1 MRIFYL
7 GKQTRKENCR
17 SHFTVPTEELP
28 DFEDYSMQGRTYRY
42 MEQEALYPFGYG
54 LSYTEYAYQ
63 NVRFLEQEPVVS
75 EGVTIGLS
83 VKNTG
88 KMDGTETVQVYV
100 KAEHSKMP
108 HGQLKKIVKL
118 PLCAGEEKEIN
129 IRLESEAFML
139 YDENGEKI
147 LPSGH
152 FEIFV
157 GGMQPDSR
165 SEKLTGKTMES
176 LML

>member
-1 MRIFYL
+1 M
-7 GKQTRKENCR
+7 
-17 SHFTVPTEELP
+17 
-28 DFEDYSMQGRTYRY
+28 
-42 MEQEALYPFGYG
+42 
-54 LSYTEYAYQ
+54 
-63 NVRFLEQEPVVS
+63 S

-152 FEIFV
+152 FEILSEACSRIHAV
-157 GGMQPDSR
+157 GNSQ
-165 SEKLTGKTMES
+165 EKQWKV
-176 LML
+176 

>member
-1 MRIFYL
+1 
-7 GKQTRKENCR
+7 
-17 SHFTVPTEELP
+17 
-28 DFEDYSMQGRTYRY
+28 
-42 MEQEALYPFGYG
+42 
-54 LSYTEYAYQ
+54 
-63 NVRFLEQEPVVS
+63 
-75 EGVTIGLS
+75 
-83 VKNTG
+83 
-88 KMDGTETVQVYV
+88 MDGTETVQVYV

-157 GGMQPDSR
+157 GDMQPDSR
-165 SEKLTGKTMES
+165 SEKLTGKTVES

>member
-1 MRIFYL
+1 MV
-7 GKQTRKENCR
+7 GAAA
-17 SHFTVPTEELP
+17 V
-28 DFEDYSMQGRTYRY
+28 
-42 MEQEALYPFGYG
+42 
-54 LSYTEYAYQ
+54 SYTHLDVYKRQEYAYQ

-129 IRLESEAFML
+129 IRLESEDV
-139 YDENGEKI
+139 YKR
-147 LPSGH
+147 
-152 FEIFV
+152 
-157 GGMQPDSR
+157 QQ
-165 SEKLTGKTMES
+165 
-176 LML
+176 

>member
-1 MRIFYL
+1 MCQVVL
-7 GKQTRKENCR
+7 QSPQAAK
-17 SHFTVPTEELP
+17 TV
-28 DFEDYSMQGRTYRY
+28 
-42 MEQEALYPFGYG
+42 
-54 LSYTEYAYQ
+54 SYTHLDVYKRQ
-63 NVRFLEQEPVVS
+63 
-75 EGVTIGLS
+75 
-83 VKNTG
+83 
-88 KMDGTETVQVYV
+88 VQVYV

-165 SEKLTGKTMES
+165 SEKLTGKTVES

>member
-1 MRIFYL
+1 M
-7 GKQTRKENCR
+7 
-17 SHFTVPTEELP
+17 
-28 DFEDYSMQGRTYRY
+28 D
-42 MEQEALYPFGYG
+42 
-54 LSYTEYAYQ
+54 
-63 NVRFLEQEPVVS
+63 
-75 EGVTIGLS
+75 EGT
-83 VKNTG
+83 K
-88 KMDGTETVQVYV
+88 D
-100 KAEHSKMP
+100 AD
-108 HGQLKKIVKL
+108 GQLKKIVKL
-118 PLCAGEEKEIN
+118 PLCAGEERNQRCWNQLKKAF

-165 SEKLTGKTMES
+165 SEKLTGKTVES

>member
-1 MRIFYL
+1 
-7 GKQTRKENCR
+7 
-17 SHFTVPTEELP
+17 
-28 DFEDYSMQGRTYRY
+28 MQGRTYRY

-139 YDENGEKI
+139 Y
-147 LPSGH
+147 
-152 FEIFV
+152 
-157 GGMQPDSR
+157 
-165 SEKLTGKTMES
+165 
-176 LML
+176 